1 MAEGTEGGK
10 RPALTVCVHA
20 ATHPGRVREKNEDA
34 IGASRWSAQGEVGLA
49 SHRYSGEDAVVC
61 VVADG
66 VGGHSGGEVA
76 SGLAVES
83 LVHGPP
89 PHDTAALGEALQA
102 AHELIENRAGGIR
115 ELAGMASTVAALVVA
130 RDAILCA
137 NVGDTRIY
145 DLTTGT
151 ALPVSFDDT
160 LAESAGAP
168 AGVPSSVITQAL
180 GGGRQRQLD
189 PHAQWFAAEPGL
201 VFLLCSDGLTG
212 VLSDREIA
220 AEFQG
225 SQRGGA
231 VVQRLI
237 DLALARG
244 APDNVSAMVVST
256 EGAKAVPEASYT

>member
-1 MAEGTEGGK
+1 MGSGD
-10 RPALTVCVHA
+10 RPGLVVRVHA

-49 SHRYSGEDAVVC
+49 SHHYSGDEPVVC

-83 LVHGPP
+83 LVHGPAP
-89 PHDTAALGEALQA
+89 RGTAALGEALQA
-102 AHELIENRAGGIR
+102 AHELIEDRAAGIR
-115 ELAGMASTVAALVVA
+115 DLAGMATTVAALIVA
-130 RDAILCA
+130 PDVILCA

-145 DLTTGT
+145 DLTAGT

-160 LAESAGAP
+160 LAESADAP
-168 AGVPSSVITQAL
+168 PGVRSSVITQAL
-180 GGGRQRQLD
+180 GGGRPRRLD

-225 SQRGGA
+225 SRRDGA
-231 VVQRLI
+231 VVRRLL

-256 EGAKAVPEASYT
+256 ESAKAVPRSSYT